1 MSRRQDRVNDLLRE
15 VLAEIVA
22 RELKDPRLDLELL
35 SVTEVRVSADLRRAR
50 VLVSAMGSDL
60 EQAGAL
66 AALNHSRGFI
76 RRLLRKRLAMKAIP
90 ELQFERDDRIAE
102 DHRIQNLLDSLEPDS
117 TATPDLL
124 P

>member
-1 MSRRQDRVNDLLRE
+1 MNDLLRE

-35 SVTEVRVSADLRRAR
+35 SVTEVRASADLRRAR